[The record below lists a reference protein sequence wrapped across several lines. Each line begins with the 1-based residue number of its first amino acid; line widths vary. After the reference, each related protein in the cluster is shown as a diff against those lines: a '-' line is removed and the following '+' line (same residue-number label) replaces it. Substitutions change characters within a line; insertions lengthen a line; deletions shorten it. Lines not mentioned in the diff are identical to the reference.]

1 MLRKD
6 TICVHPSRCQKL
18 PYGAIATPIF
28 QSATFVHEGVETESL
43 YSYSRLQNPTR
54 AALESRVAEM
64 EGGEDAIAFATG
76 MAAETTL
83 MNLFESS
90 GHIIAGDDLYG
101 GTLRLFR
108 HISTPS
114 GLRFDFVNMESAEN
128 VREKLKP
135 DTKAVYVESP
145 ANPLLTVTDIAA
157 VSEIAKKHKKLLIV
171 DNTFLTPYLQRP
183 LELGAD
189 IVLYSATK
197 YYAGH
202 SDIIAG
208 LVLFNDDDLFAK
220 LKYYHGTLA
229 GFLVVKKK
237 EISEKL
243 RYHAKTVGAC
253 LAPFDCFLLE
263 RGIKTLAVR
272 LDKQAANAE
281 KIANWLRQRPEV
293 KKVYYIGFPDHPGY
307 AVTKRQCTGFGG
319 MLSMEVDSPETARK
333 ILRSVK
339 LFQYAESLGGVDSLV
354 TYPMCQTHADVPEDE
369 RLRRGI
375 NDRFLRFSIGIEN
388 ADDLIEDLRQALEN
402 K

>member
-18 PYGAIATPIF
+18 PFGAIATPIF

-135 DTKAVYVESP
+135 DTKAVYVETPS
-145 ANPLLTVTDIAA
+145 NPTMQVTDIGA
-157 VSEIAKKHKKLLIV
+157 VAEIAHSAGALLIV
-171 DNTFLTPYLQRP
+171 DNTFLSPYFQRP

-189 IVLYSATK
+189 IVVHSGTK
-197 YYAGH
+197 YLCGH
-202 SDIIAG
+202 
-208 LVLFNDDDLFAK
+208 ND
-220 LKYYHGTLA
+220 TLA

>member
-90 GHIIAGDDLYG
+90 GHIITGDDLYG

-128 VREKLKP
+128 VREKLQQ
-135 DTKAVYVESP
+135 DTKAVYVETPS
-145 ANPLLTVTDIAA
+145 NPTMQVTDIAA
-157 VSEIAKKHKKLLIV
+157 VAEIAHSAGALLIV
-171 DNTFLTPYLQRP
+171 DNTFLSPYFQRP

-189 IVLYSATK
+189 IVVHSGTK
-197 YYAGH
+197 YLCGH
-202 SDIIAG
+202 
-208 LVLFNDDDLFAK
+208 ND
-220 LKYYHGTLA
+220 TLA

-243 RYHAKTVGAC
+243 RCHAKTVGAC

-388 ADDLIEDLRQALEN
+388 ADDLIEDLYQALEN

>member
-28 QSATFVHEGVETESL
+28 QSATFVHEGVETESM

-135 DTKAVYVESP
+135 DTKAVYVETPS
-145 ANPLLTVTDIAA
+145 NPTMQVTDIGA
-157 VSEIAKKHKKLLIV
+157 VAEIAHSAGALLIV
-171 DNTFLTPYLQRP
+171 DNTFLSPYFQRP

-189 IVLYSATK
+189 IVVHSGTK
-197 YYAGH
+197 YLCGH
-202 SDIIAG
+202 
-208 LVLFNDDDLFAK
+208 ND
-220 LKYYHGTLA
+220 TLA

-388 ADDLIEDLRQALEN
+388 ADDLIEDLHQALEN

>member
-54 AALESRVAEM
+54 AVLESRVAEM

-135 DTKAVYVESP
+135 DTKAVYVETPS
-145 ANPLLTVTDIAA
+145 NPTMQVTDIGA
-157 VSEIAKKHKKLLIV
+157 VAEIAHSAGALLIV
-171 DNTFLTPYLQRP
+171 DNTFLSPYFQRP

-189 IVLYSATK
+189 IVVHSGTK
-197 YYAGH
+197 YLCGH
-202 SDIIAG
+202 
-208 LVLFNDDDLFAK
+208 ND
-220 LKYYHGTLA
+220 TLA

>member
-114 GLRFDFVNMESAEN
+114 GLRFDFVNMDSAES
-128 VREKLKP
+128 VREKLP
-135 DTKAVYVESP
+135 QDTKAVYVETPS
-145 ANPLLTVTDIAA
+145 NPTMQVTDIGA
-157 VSEIAKKHKKLLIV
+157 VAEIAHSAGALLIV
-171 DNTFLTPYLQRP
+171 DNTFLSPYFQRP

-189 IVLYSATK
+189 IVVHSGTK
-197 YYAGH
+197 YLCGH
-202 SDIIAG
+202 
-208 LVLFNDDDLFAK
+208 ND
-220 LKYYHGTLA
+220 TLA
-229 GFLVVKKK
+229 GFLIVKKK

>member
-90 GHIIAGDDLYG
+90 GHIITGDDLYG

-128 VREKLKP
+128 VREKLQQ
-135 DTKAVYVESP
+135 DTKAVYVETPS
-145 ANPLLTVTDIAA
+145 NPTMQVTDIAA
-157 VSEIAKKHKKLLIV
+157 VAEIAHSAGALLIV
-171 DNTFLTPYLQRP
+171 DNTFLSPYFQRP

-189 IVLYSATK
+189 IVVHSGTK
-197 YYAGH
+197 YLCGH
-202 SDIIAG
+202 
-208 LVLFNDDDLFAK
+208 ND
-220 LKYYHGTLA
+220 TLA

-243 RYHAKTVGAC
+243 RCHAKTVGAC

-388 ADDLIEDLRQALEN
+388 ADDLIEDL
-402 K
+402 

>member
-90 GHIIAGDDLYG
+90 GHIITGDDLYG

-128 VREKLKP
+128 VREKLQQ
-135 DTKAVYVESP
+135 DTKAVYVETPS
-145 ANPLLTVTDIAA
+145 NPTMQVTDIAA
-157 VSEIAKKHKKLLIV
+157 VAEIAHSAGALLIV
-171 DNTFLTPYLQRP
+171 DNTFLSPYFQRP

-189 IVLYSATK
+189 IVVHSGTK
-197 YYAGH
+197 YLCGH
-202 SDIIAG
+202 
-208 LVLFNDDDLFAK
+208 ND
-220 LKYYHGTLA
+220 TLA

-243 RYHAKTVGAC
+243 RCHAKTVGAC

-388 ADDLIEDLRQALEN
+388 ADDLIEDLHQALEN

>member
-6 TICVHPSRCQKL
+6 TICVHPSRCQTQ

-135 DTKAVYVESP
+135 DTKAVYVETPS
-145 ANPLLTVTDIAA
+145 NPTMQVTDIGA
-157 VSEIAKKHKKLLIV
+157 VAEIAHSAGALLIV
-171 DNTFLTPYLQRP
+171 DNTFLSPYFQRP

-189 IVLYSATK
+189 IVVHSGTK
-197 YYAGH
+197 YLCGH
-202 SDIIAG
+202 
-208 LVLFNDDDLFAK
+208 ND
-220 LKYYHGTLA
+220 TLA

>member
-90 GHIIAGDDLYG
+90 GHIITGDDLYG

-128 VREKLKP
+128 VREKLQQ
-135 DTKAVYVESP
+135 DTKAVYVETPS
-145 ANPLLTVTDIAA
+145 NPTMQVTDIAA
-157 VSEIAKKHKKLLIV
+157 VAEIAHSAGALLIV
-171 DNTFLTPYLQRP
+171 DNTFLSPYFQRP

-189 IVLYSATK
+189 IVVHSGTK
-197 YYAGH
+197 YLCGH
-202 SDIIAG
+202 
-208 LVLFNDDDLFAK
+208 ND
-220 LKYYHGTLA
+220 TLA

-243 RYHAKTVGAC
+243 RCHAKTVGAC

>member
-90 GHIIAGDDLYG
+90 RHIIAGDDLYG

-135 DTKAVYVESP
+135 DTKAVYVETPS
-145 ANPLLTVTDIAA
+145 NPTMQVTDIGA
-157 VSEIAKKHKKLLIV
+157 VAEIAHSAGALLIV
-171 DNTFLTPYLQRP
+171 DNTFLSPYFQRP

-189 IVLYSATK
+189 IVVHSGTK
-197 YYAGH
+197 YLCGH
-202 SDIIAG
+202 
-208 LVLFNDDDLFAK
+208 ND
-220 LKYYHGTLA
+220 TLA

>member
-128 VREKLKP
+128 VREKLQQ
-135 DTKAVYVESP
+135 DTKAVYVETPS
-145 ANPLLTVTDIAA
+145 NPTMQVTDIGA
-157 VSEIAKKHKKLLIV
+157 VAEIAHSAGALLIV
-171 DNTFLTPYLQRP
+171 DNTFLSPYFQRP

-189 IVLYSATK
+189 IVVHSGTK
-197 YYAGH
+197 YLCGH
-202 SDIIAG
+202 
-208 LVLFNDDDLFAK
+208 ND
-220 LKYYHGTLA
+220 TLA

-243 RYHAKTVGAC
+243 RCHAKTVGAC

>member
-90 GHIIAGDDLYG
+90 GHIITGDDLYG

-128 VREKLKP
+128 VREKLQQ
-135 DTKAVYVESP
+135 DTKAVYVETPS
-145 ANPLLTVTDIAA
+145 NPTMQVTDISA
-157 VSEIAKKHKKLLIV
+157 VAEIAHSAGALLIV
-171 DNTFLTPYLQRP
+171 DNTFLSPYFQRP

-189 IVLYSATK
+189 IVVHSGTK
-197 YYAGH
+197 YLCGH
-202 SDIIAG
+202 
-208 LVLFNDDDLFAK
+208 ND
-220 LKYYHGTLA
+220 TLA

-243 RYHAKTVGAC
+243 RCHAKTVGAC

-388 ADDLIEDLRQALEN
+388 ADDLISDLHQALEN

>member
-90 GHIIAGDDLYG
+90 GHIITGDDLYG

-128 VREKLKP
+128 VREKLQQ
-135 DTKAVYVESP
+135 DTKAVYVETPS
-145 ANPLLTVTDIAA
+145 NPTMQVTDIAA
-157 VSEIAKKHKKLLIV
+157 VAEIAHSAGALLIV
-171 DNTFLTPYLQRP
+171 DNTFLSPYFQRP
-183 LELGAD
+183 LEFGAD
-189 IVLYSATK
+189 IVVHSGTK
-197 YYAGH
+197 YLCGH
-202 SDIIAG
+202 
-208 LVLFNDDDLFAK
+208 ND
-220 LKYYHGTLA
+220 TLA
-229 GFLVVKKK
+229 GFLIVKKK

-281 KIANWLRQRPEV
+281 RIANWLRQRPEV

>member
-128 VREKLKP
+128 VREKLQQ
-135 DTKAVYVESP
+135 DTKAVYVETPS
-145 ANPLLTVTDIAA
+145 NPTMQVTDIGA
-157 VSEIAKKHKKLLIV
+157 VAEIAHSAGALLIV
-171 DNTFLTPYLQRP
+171 DNTFLSPYFQRP

-189 IVLYSATK
+189 IVVHSGTK
-197 YYAGH
+197 YLCGH
-202 SDIIAG
+202 
-208 LVLFNDDDLFAK
+208 ND
-220 LKYYHGTLA
+220 TLA

>member
-64 EGGEDAIAFATG
+64 EGGEDAIVFATG

-128 VREKLKP
+128 VREKLQQ
-135 DTKAVYVESP
+135 DTKAVYVETPS
-145 ANPLLTVTDIAA
+145 NPTMQVTDIAA
-157 VSEIAKKHKKLLIV
+157 VAEIAHSAGALLIV
-171 DNTFLTPYLQRP
+171 DNTFLSPYFQRP

-189 IVLYSATK
+189 IVVHSGTK
-197 YYAGH
+197 YLCGH
-202 SDIIAG
+202 
-208 LVLFNDDDLFAK
+208 ND
-220 LKYYHGTLA
+220 TLA

>member
-90 GHIIAGDDLYG
+90 GRIIAGDDLYG

-128 VREKLKP
+128 VREKLQP
-135 DTKAVYVESP
+135 DTKAVYVETPS
-145 ANPLLTVTDIAA
+145 NPTMQVTDIGA
-157 VSEIAKKHKKLLIV
+157 VAEIAHSAGALLIV
-171 DNTFLTPYLQRP
+171 DNTFLSPYFQRP

-189 IVLYSATK
+189 IVVHSGTK
-197 YYAGH
+197 YLCGH
-202 SDIIAG
+202 
-208 LVLFNDDDLFAK
+208 ND
-220 LKYYHGTLA
+220 TLA

>member
-43 YSYSRLQNPTR
+43 YSYSRLQNTTR
-54 AALESRVAEM
+54 AVLESRVAEM

-128 VREKLKP
+128 VREKLQP
-135 DTKAVYVESP
+135 DTKAVYVETPS
-145 ANPLLTVTDIAA
+145 NPTMQVTDIGA
-157 VSEIAKKHKKLLIV
+157 VAEIAHSAGALLIV
-171 DNTFLTPYLQRP
+171 DNTFLSPYFQRP

-189 IVLYSATK
+189 IVVHSGTK
-197 YYAGH
+197 YLCGH
-202 SDIIAG
+202 
-208 LVLFNDDDLFAK
+208 ND
-220 LKYYHGTLA
+220 TLA

>member
-135 DTKAVYVESP
+135 DTKAVYVETPS
-145 ANPLLTVTDIAA
+145 NPTMQVTDIAA
-157 VSEIAKKHKKLLIV
+157 VAEIAHSAGALLIV
-171 DNTFLTPYLQRP
+171 DNTFLSPYFQRP

-189 IVLYSATK
+189 IVVHSGTK
-197 YYAGH
+197 YLCGH
-202 SDIIAG
+202 
-208 LVLFNDDDLFAK
+208 ND
-220 LKYYHGTLA
+220 TLA
-229 GFLVVKKK
+229 GFVVVKKK

-243 RYHAKTVGAC
+243 RCHAKTVGAC

>member
-135 DTKAVYVESP
+135 DTKAVYVETPS
-145 ANPLLTVTDIAA
+145 NPTMQVTDIAA
-157 VSEIAKKHKKLLIV
+157 VAEIAHLAGALLIV
-171 DNTFLTPYLQRP
+171 DNTFLSPYFQRP

-189 IVLYSATK
+189 IVVHSGTK
-197 YYAGH
+197 YLCGH
-202 SDIIAG
+202 
-208 LVLFNDDDLFAK
+208 ND
-220 LKYYHGTLA
+220 TLA

>member
-90 GHIIAGDDLYG
+90 GHIITGDDLYG

-128 VREKLKP
+128 VREKLQQ
-135 DTKAVYVESP
+135 DTKAVYVETPS
-145 ANPLLTVTDIAA
+145 NPTMQVTDIAA
-157 VSEIAKKHKKLLIV
+157 VAEIAHSAGALLIV
-171 DNTFLTPYLQRP
+171 DNTFLSPYFQRP

-189 IVLYSATK
+189 IVVHSGTK
-197 YYAGH
+197 YLCGH
-202 SDIIAG
+202 
-208 LVLFNDDDLFAK
+208 ND
-220 LKYYHGTLA
+220 TLA

-243 RYHAKTVGAC
+243 RCHAKTVGAC

-388 ADDLIEDLRQALEN
+388 ADDLIEDLRQALESR
-402 K
+402 